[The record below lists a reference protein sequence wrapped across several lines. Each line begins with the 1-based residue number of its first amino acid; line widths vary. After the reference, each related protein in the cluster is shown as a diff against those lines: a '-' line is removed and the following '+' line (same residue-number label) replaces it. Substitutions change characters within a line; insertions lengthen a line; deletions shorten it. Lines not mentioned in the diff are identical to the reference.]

1 MLLLDLQSGGDD
13 AVCITEGTEE
23 GGRASVRRDGAEG
36 KQENQRLA
44 KKVAELLKRAKVEAY
59 GGAEDG
65 VGCRGDKMS
74 EGSRDWGE
82 GDWGGM
88 RGSIP

>member
-1 MLLLDLQSGGDD
+1 MC
-13 AVCITEGTEE
+13 VM
-23 GGRASVRRDGAEG
+23 RDGAEG

-65 VGCRGDKMS
+65 VGCRRDKMS

-82 GDWGGM
+82 GDWGRM
-88 RGSIP
+88 RGSIS